1 VADRPLDDTAGT
13 AGAPGV
19 PAGSGVPAESGGFG
33 RLRLPLT
40 AVSPDPQF
48 AADLRAR
55 VQRAL
60 TLPKGVS
67 MTTSTAPRSSS
78 TDEAGTQPAQAPGGA
93 IPYLAVRDGRQALAW
108 YTEVLGAVV
117 RGEPIVMPDNRIG
130 HAELEIG
137 GGLIY
142 LADEFPDLRVIAPTR
157 AGSPVS
163 LVLAVADVDA
173 LVPVAERAGAE
184 VLRHPE
190 DNYGHRGATVVDPFG
205 HRWMLQTALAP
216 DLSVDPAARSPRHGD
231 VAYVSAWLPD
241 VAAGGQFYA
250 QALGWEYASADGPG
264 RYVVGST
271 LAQGIYGG
279 VSEPTLFCCYYVDD
293 LSAALAQVVAHGGSA
308 GEVESQSFGMTALCR
323 DPSGGAFSLVE
334 GPGQESDRSPLNG
347 GRAGDLCYLTIEV
360 TETASARAFYGA
372 VLGWTF
378 EPGHVDDG
386 WAVQNS
392 RPMVGLHGG
401 HAKLTGVPMWL
412 VADVEASVRQVIA
425 AGGTSGP
432 VERQPY
438 GLSATCRDNQGSAFY
453 LGQL

>member
-1 VADRPLDDTAGT
+1 MADRPLDSSA
-13 AGAPGV
+13 AR
-19 PAGSGVPAESGGFG
+19 GFAA
-33 RLRLPLT
+33 LRLPET
-40 AVSPDPQF
+40 ALSPDPSF

-55 VQRAL
+55 VVRAL
-60 TLPKGVS
+60 NLPKGVS
-67 MTTSTAPRSSS
+67 MTTSTAPRSA
-78 TDEAGTQPAQAPGGA
+78 TTGEPGGHRAEPTKAPGGA

-108 YTEVLGAVV
+108 YTEVFGAVV

-137 GGLIY
+137 GGLVY
-142 LADEFPDLRVIAPTR
+142 LADEFPDIRVVAPTR

-163 LVLAVADVDA
+163 LVLAVSDVDA
-173 LVPVAERAGAE
+173 LVPVAQRAGAE
-184 VLRHPE
+184 VLRPPE
-190 DNYGHRGATVVDPFG
+190 DAYGHRGATVIDPFG
-205 HRWMLQTALAP
+205 HRWMLQTALEPELTVTA
-216 DLSVDPAARSPRHGD
+216 DPAAHSPRHGD

-241 VAAGGQFYA
+241 VAAGGEFYA
-250 QALGWEYASADGPG
+250 QVLEWQYASGDGPG
-264 RYVVGST
+264 RYVLGST

-293 LSAALAQVVAHGGSA
+293 LSAALAQVVAAGGSA
-308 GEVESQSFGMTALCR
+308 GDVERQSFGLTSLCR

-334 GPGQESDRSPLNG
+334 GAGQESERTPANG
-347 GRAGDLCYLTIEV
+347 GRAGDLCYLTLEV
-360 TETASARAFYGA
+360 TDTASARAFYGA

-378 EPGHVDDG
+378 EAGHVHDG
-386 WAVQNS
+386 WAVQDS
-392 RPMVGLHGG
+392 RPMIGLHGG
-401 HAKLTGVPMWL
+401 HERMTGVPMWL
-412 VADVEASVRQVIA
+412 VTDVEATVRRVIA